1 MRYLNNIYKQ
11 YELKD
16 LCWDIMMVLRS
27 SFLWTTI
34 DTPALFLFRG
44 AGGGR
49 ILIWEMFCGNTT
61 ICLDTKGVS
70 RIFANKLFVIY
81 KFVKFRW
88 AV

>member
-1 MRYLNNIYKQ
+1 
-11 YELKD
+11 
-16 LCWDIMMVLRS
+16 MVLRS

-34 DTPALFLFRG
+34 DAPALFLFRG
-44 AGGGR
+44 AGGCLGVPEGGR